1 MVKLQGIYS
10 YSSDKQG
17 FGRAPSRWA
26 AALHSQRR
34 PNSAAAPC
42 RSRVGRRSA
51 PGLLSPSLSGSS
63 EADFPH
69 QYSLG
74 EKFTSHV
81 GNSDFLFIFNASL
94 GKVRWGELPYS
105 TERMKFSCIGA
116 KNRHPK
122 FSDPNL
128 QPSISSRV
136 GPADS
141 DFLLASDFVY

>member
-1 MVKLQGIYS
+1 MGCSTSQPAMA
-10 YSSDKQG
+10 Q
-17 FGRAPSRWA
+17 
-26 AALHSQRR
+26 LH
-34 PNSAAAPC
+34 
-42 RSRVGRRSA
+42 RSRVGRRYA

-63 EADFPH
+63 EAGFPH

-74 EKFTSHV
+74 EKFTSHE
-81 GNSDFLFIFNASL
+81 GNSDFLFILNASP
-94 GKVRWGELPYS
+94 GKVRWGELPCS